1 MCGMTSPP
9 LDSTHG
15 RMTSGVACHHRL
27 WAAQTVKQLW
37 AWHAVIALEW
47 KTRSNDIGRA
57 CHHRLWTAHTVE
69 RRHGRFPC
77 VNLGLPPTI
86 FAVIKFSTPL
96 GRSATAGVALAFQ
109 IRHRRLHTTSHVERR
124 GGCRACIDGAI
135 QLWLMSG
142 IGHLLVGWIPISRS
156 DVLTRMPIR
165 WRMKRNLGWS
175 DVGILC
181 WIPNA

>member
-1 MCGMTSPP
+1 MHRPWHEITAFGQHTHSNDVRRGMPSSP
-9 LDSTHG
+9 LGSTDG
-15 RMTSGVACHHRL
+15 QTTSGV
-27 WAAQTVKQLW
+27 
-37 AWHAVIALEW
+37 
-47 KTRSNDIGRA
+47 A

-96 GRSATAGVALAFQ
+96 GRSATAGVALALQ
-109 IRHRRLHTTSHVERR
+109 RRHRRLSTTSHI
-124 GGCRACIDGAI
+124 GCRDGSRACIDGAI
-135 QLWLMSG
+135 QLWRMSC
-142 IGHLLVGWIPISRS
+142 IGHLLVGWIPVSRS
-156 DVLTRMPIR
+156 DVLTRILIR
-165 WRMKRNLGWS
+165 WRMNRNQGWS